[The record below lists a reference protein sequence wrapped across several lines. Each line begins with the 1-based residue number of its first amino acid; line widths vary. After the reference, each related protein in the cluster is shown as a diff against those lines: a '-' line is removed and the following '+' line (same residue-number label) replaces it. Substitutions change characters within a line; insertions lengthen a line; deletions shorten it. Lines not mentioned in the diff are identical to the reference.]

1 MSKNWGLSPSTD
13 RTGLRLGRQLN
24 NLTNQG
30 CGGPKVMN
38 MLKPRR
44 RELFIEALIRVAG
57 FSAILFVVLIFI
69 FLVKEGAP
77 ALWETSLANL
87 FGQRWYPNERL
98 FGTTPLI
105 LGSLLVTGGA
115 VVIALPLGLATAVF
129 IRELAPNW
137 LREILKP
144 LIEVLAGIPSVVL
157 GFLGMVAVAPLV
169 RETLNVPTGLTAFTG
184 SLMLAYMALPTII
197 SVAEDAIDAVPST
210 YRDGAL
216 ALGATHWQ
224 TIWRVVLPAARSG
237 VIIAVMLGIGRAI
250 GETMA
255 VMMVTGNAA
264 RIPREWNAL
273 FLPVRT
279 MTATIAA
286 EMGEVAQG
294 STHYHVL
301 FTVGIL
307 LFLVTFLINAVAS
320 TVIIKGGPRRGGRLM
335 G

>member
-1 MSKNWGLSPSTD
+1 MGGGVMKRFSP
-13 RTGLRLGRQLN
+13 L
-24 NLTNQG
+24 
-30 CGGPKVMN
+30 
-38 MLKPRR
+38 R
-44 RELFIEALIRVAG
+44 REFLIETLIRAAG
-57 FSAILFVVLIFI
+57 FSAIFFVALIFL
-69 FLVKEGAP
+69 FLLKEGAP
-77 ALWETSLANL
+77 AFWKVPLDNL
-87 FGQRWYPNERL
+87 FGQRWYPNEDL
-98 FGTTPLI
+98 FGTWPLI
-105 LGSLLVTGGA
+105 LGSLLVTVGA
-115 VVIALPLGLATAVF
+115 VIMALPLGLATAVF
-129 IRELAPNW
+129 IRELAPDW

-157 GFLGMVAVAPLV
+157 GFLGMVAAAPLV
-169 RETLNVPTGLTAFTG
+169 RETLHVPTGLTAFTG
-184 SLMLAYMALPTII
+184 SLMLAYMALPTMI
-197 SVAEDAIDAVPST
+197 SVAEDAIDAVPKE

-264 RIPREWNAL
+264 RIPDEWNAL

-294 STHYHVL
+294 SLHYQVL
-301 FTVGIL
+301 FAVGIL
-307 LFLVTFLINAVAS
+307 LFAVTFVINAIAS
-320 TVIIKGGPRRGGRLM
+320 AIVIRGGGRRGGRLM

>member
-1 MSKNWGLSPSTD
+1 
-13 RTGLRLGRQLN
+13 
-24 NLTNQG
+24 
-30 CGGPKVMN
+30 MN
-38 MLKPRR
+38 ALKPRQ
-44 RELFIEALIRVAG
+44 REFFVEALIRVAG

-77 ALWETSLANL
+77 AFWETSLANL
-87 FGQRWYPNERL
+87 FGRRWYPNEGL

-184 SLMLAYMALPTII
+184 SLMLAYMSLPTII

-224 TIWRVVLPAARSG
+224 TIWRVILPAARSG

-301 FTVGIL
+301 FAVGIL

-320 TVIIKGGPRRGGRLM
+320 AVIIKGGPRRGGRLM

>member
-1 MSKNWGLSPSTD
+1 MK
-13 RTGLRLGRQLN
+13 Q
-24 NLTNQG
+24 
-30 CGGPKVMN
+30 
-38 MLKPRR
+38 R
-44 RELFIEALIRVAG
+44 REFLIETLIRLAG
-57 FSAILFVVLIFI
+57 FSAIFFVALIFL
-69 FLVKEGAP
+69 FLLREGAP
-77 ALWETSLANL
+77 AFWETSLGNL
-87 FGQRWYPNERL
+87 FGRRWYPNEDL
-98 FGTTPLI
+98 FGTLPLI
-105 LGSLLVTGGA
+105 LGSLLVTAGA
-115 VVIALPLGLATAVF
+115 VVMALPLGLATAVF

-157 GFLGMVAVAPLV
+157 GFLGMVAIAPLV

-184 SLMLAYMALPTII
+184 SLMLAYMALPTMI
-197 SVAEDAIDAVPST
+197 SVAEDAIDAVPKD
-210 YRDGAL
+210 YRNGAL

-264 RIPREWNAL
+264 RIPSEWYAL

-301 FTVGIL
+301 FAVGIL
-307 LFLVTFLINAVAS
+307 LFVVTFLINAIAS
-320 TVIIKGGPRRGGRLM
+320 LVVIRGGPRRGGRLM

>member
-1 MSKNWGLSPSTD
+1 
-13 RTGLRLGRQLN
+13 
-24 NLTNQG
+24 
-30 CGGPKVMN
+30 
-38 MLKPRR
+38 
-44 RELFIEALIRVAG
+44 
-57 FSAILFVVLIFI
+57 
-69 FLVKEGAP
+69 
-77 ALWETSLANL
+77 
-87 FGQRWYPNERL
+87 
-98 FGTTPLI
+98 
-105 LGSLLVTGGA
+105 

-129 IRELAPNW
+129 VRELAPDW

-157 GFLGMVAVAPLV
+157 GFLGMVAVAPLL
-169 RETLNVPTGLTAFTG
+169 RQGLNLPTGLTAFAG

-197 SVAEDAIDAVPST
+197 SVAEDAIDAVPQS

-216 ALGATHWQ
+216 AMGATHWQ
-224 TIWRVVLPAARSG
+224 TIWRVILPAARSG
-237 VIIAVMLGIGRAI
+237 VVIAVMLGVGRAI

-273 FLPVRT
+273 FLPART

-301 FTVGIL
+301 FSVGIL
-307 LFLVTFLINAVAS
+307 LFVVTFIINAVAS
-320 TVIIKGGPRRGGRLM
+320 LVTIRGGSRRGGRLM